1 MKCSPLRFC
10 RSRRMSVRSR
20 RTSRR
25 TRSPALRSRR
35 GTRSCLW
42 GPPSLA
48 ERSEGR
54 RTSMK
59 VVYSARY
66 HIDIGPHVFPTRKY
80 PLVHARLVENGVIES
95 SDVIEP
101 APASWDDLS
110 RVHTPEYL
118 SKMREGTLSATEAAQ
133 LELPWSA
140 GLVDAFR

>member
-10 RSRRMSVRSR
+10 RYHRMSGRIR

-25 TRSPALRSRR
+25 ARSPALRSRP
-35 GTRSCLW
+35 GTKSRRW

-80 PLVHARLVENGVIES
+80 PLVYARLVENGVIEP
-95 SDVIEP
+95 SDVVEP
-101 APASWDDLS
+101 APASWDD
-110 RVHTPEYL
+110 
-118 SKMREGTLSATEAAQ
+118 
-133 LELPWSA
+133 
-140 GLVDAFR
+140 